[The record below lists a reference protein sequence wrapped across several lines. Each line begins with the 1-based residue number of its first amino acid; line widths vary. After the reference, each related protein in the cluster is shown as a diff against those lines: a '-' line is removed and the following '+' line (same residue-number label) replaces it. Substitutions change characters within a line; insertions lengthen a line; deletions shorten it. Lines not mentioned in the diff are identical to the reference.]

1 MIREICVFNLPFGQ
15 ATEAAAATPEAAF
28 SFHNLWRTIVKL
40 VMCCS
45 SGSSSDSSA
54 KTDQSVLRVHLA
66 VHRGRT

>member
-1 MIREICVFNLPFGQ
+1 MIREICVFNLSFGQ
-15 ATEAAAATPEAAF
+15 ATEAAATPEAAF

-45 SGSSSDSSA
+45 SVSSSDSSA

-66 VHRGRT
+66 VHRGKM

>member
-1 MIREICVFNLPFGQ
+1 MIREICVFNWSFGQ
-15 ATEAAAATPEAAF
+15 ATEAAATPEAAF

-54 KTDQSVLRVHLA
+54 KTDQSVLRVYLA